1 MKKLLLAA
9 GVFIAGAAH
18 TQTTLFSDNFES
30 GSSNWTFNGS
40 GDNSW
45 VVNNAYLGYSPF
57 IVDTPNQPGS
67 FTGAPQSMY
76 LHVVNNTICGMLG
89 ACNAN
94 FDTGSA
100 SNQNAQMA
108 SGVST
113 VGMNTV
119 TVSFWYLCAGASGTS
134 YGSLEY
140 SIDGGGTWINAGNYS
155 GISSWTQATVSLPA
169 WDNQAD
175 FRIRF
180 KWQNGG
186 AGLDP
191 AFAVDEMSIS
201 ATPGGGSTSI
211 ATSTGLTP
219 SSWCYGT
226 TTNMSV
232 PFTSSGTFS
241 AGNVY
246 TAQLSDAT
254 GSFASPTAVG
264 TLSSTANTGTISAV
278 IPGSVPVG
286 SGYRIR
292 VVSSNPA
299 TTGSDNGSN
308 LVINAL
314 PTVSLGTFSAV
325 CNTDPMFTL
334 TGGAPAGG
342 NYSGTGITANVFE
355 PAVAGAGTH
364 LITYTY
370 VDGNACSASA
380 QQSITVNNCSS
391 LNELD
396 GLSVLVYPN
405 PASESFSIQTEVQ
418 IETLSLLDIEGR
430 VVRSYTKKND
440 CSLEGLAPGSYFIQI
455 SDEKAQLIIKLIK
468 Q

>member
-1 MKKLLLAA
+1 MKKLLLSFGIMLGFSLNAQ
-9 GVFIAGAAH
+9 V
-18 TQTTLFSDNFES
+18 TLFSENFES

-40 GDNSW
+40 GDNAW
-45 VVNNAYLGYSPF
+45 TVNNIYLGYSPF

-67 FTGAPQSMY
+67 FTNAPQSTY
-76 LHVVNNTICGMLG
+76 LHVVNGTICGMLG

-108 SGVST
+108 AGVSS

-140 SIDGGGTWINAGNYS
+140 SINGGSTWVNAGNYS
-155 GISSWTQATVSLPA
+155 GVSSWTQATVSLPA

-191 AFAVDEMSIS
+191 AFSVDELSIT
-201 ATPGGGSTSI
+201 ATPGGGGTAI
-211 ATSTGLTP
+211 ATGAGLTP
-219 SSWCYGT
+219 TSWCYGT
-226 TTNMSV
+226 TTNISV
-232 PFTSSGTFS
+232 PFTSTGTFT

-254 GSFASPTAVG
+254 GSFASPTAIG
-264 TLSSTANTGTISAV
+264 TLTSTANTGTISAV
-278 IPGSVPVG
+278 VPGSTPAG
-286 SGYRIR
+286 NAYRIR
-292 VVSSNPA
+292 VISSTPS
-299 TTGSDNGSN
+299 TVGSDNGTD
-308 LVINAL
+308 LTINTL
-314 PTVSLGTFSAV
+314 PNVTLGSFSAV

-342 NYSGTGITANVFE
+342 TYTGTGVTANVFE
-355 PAVAGAGTH
+355 PSVAGAGVHT
-364 LITYTY
+364 ITYSY
-370 VDGNACSASA
+370 ADGNGCSSSA
-380 QQSITVNNCSS
+380 QGSIIVNNCSS
-391 LNELD
+391 LEELESA
-396 GLSVLVYPN
+396 SVILYPN
-405 PASESFSIQTEVQ
+405 PATELFSVWSAEKMDA
-418 IETLSLLDIEGR
+418 IELLDARGA
-430 VVRSYTKKND
+430 VVRSYLGATD
-440 CSLEGLAPGSYFIQI
+440 CSLTGVTPGTYFVRLTGSNETQT
-455 SDEKAQLIIKLIK
+455 LKLVVR
-468 Q
+468 